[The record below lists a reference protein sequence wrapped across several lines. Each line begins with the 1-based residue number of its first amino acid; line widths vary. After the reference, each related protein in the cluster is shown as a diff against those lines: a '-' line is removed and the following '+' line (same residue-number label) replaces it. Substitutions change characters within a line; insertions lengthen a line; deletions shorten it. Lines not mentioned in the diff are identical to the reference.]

1 MSDLARSSAR
11 ALHGRLT
18 PYLFLMPALV
28 SLGFI
33 SFLPVLQAIG
43 LSFTAYDIINSPEW
57 IGLANYERLLSDRRF
72 WKVLGNTLIY
82 LTVAVPLLVALPLGL
97 AIAVN
102 QKLKGIHW
110 FRVAYYVPVIV
121 SIVVAGIAWKWIYAE
136 NGLLNYVL
144 SSLSFQPIRIAWLT
158 EPNLALV
165 AIALVTV
172 WKGLGYYMVIYLAG
186 LQSIPANLYEAAAID
201 GSDGWEKHWDIT
213 IPLMQPYI
221 ALVSVLSSIAAM
233 KVFEE
238 VYVMSRGGP
247 ANSTKTVVYYLYE
260 RGFSDLDMG
269 YAAAIGTVLFLAI
282 LLLSL
287 LTVRL
292 VYLRPPG

>member
-1 MSDLARSSAR
+1 MYR
-11 ALHGRLT
+11 T
-18 PYLFLMPALV
+18 PYLFLVPALLA
-28 SLGFI
+28 LGLI
-33 SFLPVLQAIG
+33 SFWPVSQAIY
-43 LSFTAYDIINSPEW
+43 LSFTEYDIIEAPRW
-57 IGLANYERLLSDRRF
+57 IGLENYQRLIGDRRF
-72 WKVLGNTLIY
+72 WEVLGNTLVY
-82 LTVAVPLLVALPLGL
+82 LATVVPLLVLLPLGL

-136 NGLLNYVL
+136 SGLLNYIL
-144 SSLSFQPIRIAWLT
+144 SWLAFQPVRISWLT
-158 EPNLALV
+158 QPNLALV
-165 AIALVTV
+165 AIAMVTV

-186 LQSIPANLYEAAAID
+186 LQSIPANLYEAAMID
-201 GSDGWEKHWDIT
+201 GSDGWERHWDIT

-221 ALVSVLSSIAAM
+221 ILVSVLSSIAAM

-238 VYVMSRGGP
+238 IYVMSRGGP

-260 RGFSDLDMG
+260 RGFSNLDMG
-269 YAAAIGTVLFLAI
+269 YAAAIGTVLFLVI

-287 LTVRL
+287 STVRL
-292 VYLRPPG
+292 IYLRPPG

>member
-1 MSDLARSSAR
+1 MYR
-11 ALHGRLT
+11 T
-18 PYLFLMPALV
+18 PYLFLLPALLA
-28 SLGFI
+28 LGLI
-33 SFLPVLQAIG
+33 SFWPVSQAIY
-43 LSFTAYDIINSPEW
+43 LSFTEYDIIEVPRW
-57 IGLANYERLLSDRRF
+57 IGLENYQRLIGDRRF
-72 WKVLGNTLIY
+72 WEVLGNTLVY
-82 LTVAVPLLVALPLGL
+82 LATVVPLLVLLPLGL

-136 NGLLNYVL
+136 SGLLNYIL
-144 SSLSFQPIRIAWLT
+144 SWLAFQPVRISWLT
-158 EPNLALV
+158 QPNLALV
-165 AIALVTV
+165 AIAMVTV

-186 LQSIPANLYEAAAID
+186 LQSIPANLYEAAMID
-201 GSDGWEKHWDIT
+201 GSDGWERHWDIT

-221 ALVSVLSSIAAM
+221 ILVSVLSSIAAM

-238 VYVMSRGGP
+238 IYVMSRGGP

-260 RGFSDLDMG
+260 RGFSNLDMG
-269 YAAAIGTVLFLAI
+269 YAAAIGTVLFLVI

-287 LTVRL
+287 STVRL
-292 VYLRPPG
+292 IYLRPPG